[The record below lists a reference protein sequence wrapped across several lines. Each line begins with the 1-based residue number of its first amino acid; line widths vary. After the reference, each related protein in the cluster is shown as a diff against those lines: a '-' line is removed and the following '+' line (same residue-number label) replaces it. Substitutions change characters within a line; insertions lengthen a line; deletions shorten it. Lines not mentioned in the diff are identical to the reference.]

1 MTTDIRGIKRLQVLL
16 NSKQF
21 LAEIEQIR
29 AMDEFQRITEVPKL
43 LQKYGLLSKYGD
55 VVGEY
60 VESGGALNMK
70 LVRESVSI
78 TKTDTGRLS
87 LVLAHDITQADL
99 IKFINTYWRSEI
111 EPALPGYEHRKR
123 QEVPS
128 IGRDERIY
136 EMYLR
141 KKELGLTNQGVAL
154 RNNVSLSQVTRVV
167 RQYKK
172 RH

>member
-1 MTTDIRGIKRLQVLL
+1 MTTEIRGIKRLQVLL

-21 LAEIEQIR
+21 LAEIERIR

-43 LQKYGLLSKYGD
+43 LQKYGLLSKYSD

-60 VESGGALNMK
+60 IESGGALDTK
-70 LVRESVSI
+70 LVREPVTI
-78 TKTDTGRLS
+78 TKTDTGRLL
-87 LVLAHDITQADL
+87 LVLSHDITQADL
-99 IKFINTYWRSEI
+99 IKFINTHWASDI
-111 EPALPGYEHRKR
+111 EPALPGHGHRKR

-141 KKELGLTNQGVAL
+141 KKEFGLTNQGVAI
-154 RNNVSLSQVTRVV
+154 RNNVSLSHVTRVV

-172 RH
+172 SH